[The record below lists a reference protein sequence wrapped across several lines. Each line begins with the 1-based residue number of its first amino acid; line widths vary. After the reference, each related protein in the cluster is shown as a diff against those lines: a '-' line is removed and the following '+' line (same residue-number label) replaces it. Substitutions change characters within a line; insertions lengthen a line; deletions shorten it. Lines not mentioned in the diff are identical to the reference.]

1 MQILSPYPDI
11 KWLED
16 KTGSARSAPTEA
28 PPPRLQYC
36 LLLRKARENA
46 ILSRMK
52 CENPEKGVNV

>member
-1 MQILSPYPDI
+1 MQILTPYPDI

-16 KTGSARSAPTEA
+16 KMVSACSSPAAPL
-28 PPPRLQYC
+28 PLQYC

-52 CENPEKGVNV
+52 CEKSREGR